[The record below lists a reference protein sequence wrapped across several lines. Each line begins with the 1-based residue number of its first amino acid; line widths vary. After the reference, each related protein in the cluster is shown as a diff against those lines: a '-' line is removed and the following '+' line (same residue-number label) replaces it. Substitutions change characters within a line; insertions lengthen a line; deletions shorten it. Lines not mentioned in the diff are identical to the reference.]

1 MVGGNVLS
9 RLEKGNLN
17 NRIHGVMKES
27 EKEDNDLFVMGW
39 EKLYLLP
46 RCPDGCGGVSHRA
59 KKRHYTLS

>member
-27 EKEDNDLFVMGW
+27 EKKDNDLFVMGW
-39 EKLYLLP
+39 EKL
-46 RCPDGCGGVSHRA
+46 
-59 KKRHYTLS
+59 LSAS